1 MDITMTTKDVYTPN
15 TDLSEDEKFALEQVS
30 DAFIVLHKELDDTL
44 TDGRYKSLAYTSLE
58 TAAMWASKSIT
69 KDGLL

>member
-1 MDITMTTKDVYTPN
+1 MATHESIFTPN
-15 TDLSEDEKFALEQVS
+15 NELSEDEKFALEQIS
-30 DAFIVLHKELDDTL
+30 DSFTALHKELDDVL

-58 TAAMWASKSIT
+58 QAAMWANKSIS